1 MRKALRVL
9 EAHKVNPLNDVLVVG
24 VMDEPGHGGACHEY
38 RVTLPSGQNVF
49 INFQNGPINEYGVN
63 GITHEVLIA
72 ILMDRLEGFQAGQ
85 YACRENADALIDLNR
100 ALTVLKSRTKQR
112 MDRGVEGTHEK

>member
-9 EAHKVNPLNDVLVVG
+9 DSHKVNPLNDVLVIG

-38 RVTLPSGQNVF
+38 RVSLPNGAQLF
-49 INFQNGPINEYGVN
+49 IDFQNGPINECGVN

-72 ILMDRLEGFQAGQ
+72 ILLDRLEGFQKGE
-85 YACRENADALIDLNR
+85 YACRENADAIIDLNR
-100 ALTVLKSRTKQR
+100 ALAVLKSRTKQR
-112 MDRGVEGTHEK
+112 MERGVEGTHEK